1 MDKRRLHEMGTKERI
16 AWADEQAVMALE
28 EELRRPIPMRLW
40 LLWLRLLRAL
50 DRLVFAARDK
60 REVK

>member
-1 MDKRRLHEMGTKERI
+1 MSPEERI

-28 EELRRPIPMRLW
+28 EKLRKAMPMRLW

-50 DRLVFAARDK
+50 DRL
-60 REVK
+60 RELGRRWP